1 MMRSIKLNGTEAG
14 VDLIVDGSVADT
26 FSRGEAISALSF
38 FNALDYHAGDV
49 YKLEDG
55 ARGPVPKGSFD
66 PLEGLVKE
74 IIEGINAI
82 ATEEVP
88 VNGDSNASCESN
100 YMADED
106 IPF

>member
-1 MMRSIKLNGTEAG
+1 MVRSIKLNGTDAG
-14 VDLIVDGSVADT
+14 VDLILDGSVADT

-74 IIEGINAI
+74 IVDGINAI
-82 ATEEVP
+82 ATEEAS
-88 VNGDSNASCESN
+88 VNGDLNASCESN
-100 YMADED
+100 YITDED